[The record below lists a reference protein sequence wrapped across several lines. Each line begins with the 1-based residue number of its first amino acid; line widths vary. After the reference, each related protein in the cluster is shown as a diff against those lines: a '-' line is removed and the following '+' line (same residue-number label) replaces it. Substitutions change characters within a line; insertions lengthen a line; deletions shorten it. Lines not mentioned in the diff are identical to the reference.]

1 MFTDMKEALEAEALE
16 LTPLASGQSAAASL
30 VVAHQ
35 ARDKDDLADLLGALG
50 LPCGE
55 DDLVTLLPHLTA
67 AAATPTTGALMPVN
81 AFTATAI
88 SMLDNG
94 DSPEHVR
101 EVLGLSETE
110 LAAAVQ
116 QAEELTRN
124 TDTPDTDSG
133 QTDDPSAPEPDT
145 ARAGQPV
152 PERGIE
158 ALLAWGEQ
166 HTAKGVQALAAK
178 ARTALA
184 ELAGRRETE
193 QAVTDAEDRVARL
206 QRELTRAKE
215 ELKEAKTGKP
225 ATDAVTDTL
234 PKAVVTANLPATG
247 PGAGAGGK
255 RSKEELAAIRTWAR
269 EHGHEVADRGNPA
282 QKVIDAYYAAQ
293 TVMVGADS

>member
-1 MFTDMKEALEAEALE
+1 
-16 LTPLASGQSAAASL
+16 
-30 VVAHQ
+30 
-35 ARDKDDLADLLGALG
+35 
-50 LPCGE
+50 
-55 DDLVTLLPHLTA
+55 
-67 AAATPTTGALMPVN
+67 MPVN

-94 DSPEHVR
+94 DSSEHVR
-101 EVLGLSETE
+101 EVLGLSEAE

-116 QAEELTRN
+116 EAEALTRN
-124 TDTPDTDSG
+124 AATLDTDGGQDDVSG
-133 QTDDPSAPEPDT
+133 PEPDF
-145 ARAGQPV
+145 ADAGHPV
-152 PERGIE
+152 SETGIE
-158 ALLAWGEQ
+158 DLLAWGEQ

-206 QRELTRAKE
+206 ERQLARARA

-225 ATDAVTDTL
+225 ATDAVTDTV
-234 PKAVVTANLPATG
+234 PKVVATANLAASG
-247 PGAGAGGK
+247 PGAGGR

-269 EHGHEVADRGNPA
+269 EHGHEVADRGTPA

-293 TVMVGADS
+293 AAMVGADN